1 MVFRV
6 PPAPSS
12 HGGRLQA
19 VSPGFL
25 GGRMHLPSP
34 SPHPIFTG
42 FQAQIHSTEET
53 RSEGSSLYIRCP
65 YTAQTTHQQQK
76 AWCRLRNGQ
85 CEPLVETKGYS
96 HTNWATK
103 GRVALKDNPTER
115 TVSVTMT
122 ELQAEDSGT
131 YFCAYYYYRY
141 HPLRTISLSVF
152 KGEYLFP
159 HTKSSHVRKQ
169 HHSFLSSPQL
179 SSFPGPPHSPL

>member
-1 MVFRV
+1 
-6 PPAPSS
+6 
-12 HGGRLQA
+12 
-19 VSPGFL
+19 
-25 GGRMHLPSP
+25 MHLPSP